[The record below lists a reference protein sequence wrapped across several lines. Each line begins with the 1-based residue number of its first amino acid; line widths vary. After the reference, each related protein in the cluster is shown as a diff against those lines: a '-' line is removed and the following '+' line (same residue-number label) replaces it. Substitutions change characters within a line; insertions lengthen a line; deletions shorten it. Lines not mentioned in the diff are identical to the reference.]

1 MNGDLAES
9 GRDDAPNRYGA
20 VKDEFGAVLGI
31 GSISVQDLVYQ
42 ATEEFAAGPPAAA
55 LARLAHDSPDPAE
68 GRLLALRYITAA
80 QARDALTT
88 AEIAQV
94 LGAPKLVATL
104 VRFVTAAWTELGFEP
119 EQLLASL
126 TDAALVDICTPATDD

>member
-31 GSISVQDLVYQ
+31 GSISVRDLVYQ

-80 QARDALTT
+80 RAQDAVTT
-88 AEIAQV
+88 ADITQA
-94 LGAPKLVATL
+94 LGVPKLVAAL

-126 TDAALVDICTPATDD
+126 TDAALVDVCTPATDA